1 LLRGKKSALGFMQTS
16 LWVARRMPAV
26 GRTRLGVFRTNRRA
40 PAELPSLSLAQF
52 RLPARGGSHRK
63 VGSGRQSFLRTRPQ
77 CSDSARS
84 GGAVTAVAF
93 TPDAQGLISVGEA
106 NRTVLWNV
114 GRWDRA
120 REMLSLEGVLHPGR
134 LKPVLQTKSPR
145 ARHGVQPL
153 GCTDPGQAE
162 A

>member
-1 LLRGKKSALGFMQTS
+1 MCLVFQGTVWTRSPLHGLQVILRAFEPLLAALAALLTAVDRFALGRQT
-16 LWVARRMPAV
+16 RIDY
-26 GRTRLGVFRTNRRA
+26 
-40 PAELPSLSLAQF
+40 
-52 RLPARGGSHRK
+52 
-63 VGSGRQSFLRTRPQ
+63 FLIL
-77 CSDSARS
+77 

-120 REMLSLEGVLHPGR
+120 REMLGLEGVLRPGG

-153 GCTDPGQAE
+153 GCTDPGQAKACTPNLAHGLIRRGQAE
-162 A
+162 ACTPNDEITRT